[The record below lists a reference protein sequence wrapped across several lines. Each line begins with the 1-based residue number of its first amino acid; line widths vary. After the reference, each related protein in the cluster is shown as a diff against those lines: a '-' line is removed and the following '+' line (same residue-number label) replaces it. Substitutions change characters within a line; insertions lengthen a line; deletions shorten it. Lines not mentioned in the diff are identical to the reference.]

1 MSYSPLQKTKTTDY
15 NGDQHMKINLLMP
28 SSQFS
33 IVLIDES
40 EIIASRLKSLLAGIA
55 GFKLLAHAHNIS
67 EGYLIFRNETPDLV
81 LLDSWLP
88 DGTGISMLR
97 ELKNKYSGIKIIIL
111 SNSGS
116 QYYKDKCLELGATA
130 VLDKSSDLP
139 EFQEILLKLLN
150 S

>member
-1 MSYSPLQKTKTTDY
+1 
-15 NGDQHMKINLLMP
+15 MP
-28 SSQFS
+28 SSHLS

-55 GFKLLAHAHNIS
+55 GFRLAAHARNIS
-67 EGYLIFRNETPDLV
+67 EGYLICLNETPDLI

-97 ELKNKYSGIKIIIL
+97 ELNKKYPGIKIIIL

-116 QYYKDKCLELGATA
+116 HYYKDKCLELGAAA
-130 VLDKSSDLP
+130 VLDKSADLP
-139 EFQEILLKLLN
+139 ELQEILLRLLN
-150 S
+150 E